1 MTRTQSLIVLFA
13 LTGCPAVVPEEP
25 EPTPA
30 EVLPAEGEWAL
41 RLSEGVA
48 YGDCAGLFGGVPEHG
63 EEAEPLPLETDP
75 DDGAA
80 EWDEEHEDPEDGD
93 PGEGEGYD
101 YEDYDEE
108 GDEDI
113 DCFEEEGAY
122 CELPEPEPGPS
133 YFEDVL
139 LQVDVEQRGRQGFVV
154 YVEGLPLVA
163 RVEDGRF
170 EGSLQEH
177 WGHSEPGSGG
187 GSVDC
192 ALPGDPGTAV
202 EPVCVEPEP
211 VSGVSLYAEGE
222 LEGPT
227 GMHGVAWLDIS
238 EGDWFCSVELR
249 FDAARLSD
257 FRDRGGWDEPVVG
270 YAEDLPASAE

>member
-48 YGDCAGLFGGVPEHG
+48 YGDCAGLFGGFPEHG

-75 DDGAA
+75 DEGAA
-80 EWDEEHEDPEDGD
+80 EWEDEDGD
-93 PGEGEGYD
+93 GDSRDEEADEDG
-101 YEDYDEE
+101 DYDD
-108 GDEDI
+108 GSDGFI

-122 CELPEPEPGPS
+122 CELPEPGPA

-139 LQVDVEQRGRQGFVV
+139 LQVDVEHRGRRGFVMH
-154 YVEGLPLVA
+154 VEGLPLVA

-170 EGSLQEH
+170 AGSLEEH
-177 WGHSEPGSGG
+177 GGRSEPGSAG

-202 EPVCVEPEP
+202 EPACVEPEP

-249 FDAARLSD
+249 FDAGRLSD
-257 FRDRGGWDEPVVG
+257 FRDRGGWDEPAVV
-270 YAEDLPASAE
+270 YAEDAPASAE